1 MNYAVKKLYVLW
13 RLSFVFQVEAFQF
26 FKFHEDVAKP
36 DKSNLR
42 ET

>member
-1 MNYAVKKLYVLW
+1 MNYAVKILYVSW

-26 FKFHEDVAKP
+26 PKFHEDVAKL